1 MTELL
6 AWTVACWGVFLA
18 ACAFFRA
25 SLGRRWKLAVWFSVV
40 PAFLIALVL
49 VFLAPPVGGYD
60 PVAARFWISRAASE
74 NEAATKEELLRR
86 VAFASPDHGWFVASE
101 AIGSVDDASQR
112 CRLRTMLANLPG
124 IRNRERLGKEARDEC
139 NAAISPAKSG

>member
-6 AWTVACWGVFLA
+6 AWTIACWVVFFA

-25 SLGRRWKLAVWFSVV
+25 SLGRRWRLALWFSIV
-40 PAFLIALVL
+40 PAFLIALVF
-49 VFLAPPVGGYD
+49 VFLAPPVGGYNA
-60 PVAARFWISRAASE
+60 VAARFWISQAAGE
-74 NEAATKEELLRR
+74 TDAAEKEEHLRR
-86 VAFASPDHGWFVASE
+86 VAFASPDHGWFVTSE
-101 AIGSVDDASQR
+101 AIGSIQDAAQR

-139 NAAISPAKSG
+139 NAGIPGPKS